1 MASNMSFQLQ
11 FRLLHF
17 RVELLRS
24 MTKTII
30 FWLKRS
36 RSLRVKVCD
45 APSEVFGS
53 NTIRLDVETLLLAS
67 RRHFNR
73 LLEIHTTICLLLD
86 AQRKYEKLGIG

>member
-1 MASNMSFQLQ
+1 MASNMSFQLE

-24 MTKTII
+24 ITKTIV

-36 RSLRVKVCD
+36 RCLRVKVCD

-53 NTIRLDVETLLLAS
+53 DTVRLDVETLFFAS
-67 RRHFNR
+67 RRHFNWF
-73 LLEIHTTICLLLD
+73 LKSHTTSCLLLY
-86 AQRKYEKLGIG
+86 AQRKQEKLGIG